1 MMSNVISGKMT
12 AEEAVKDAHGRI
24 VQLFEEAGI
33 KQ

>member
-12 AEEAVKDAHGRI
+12 AEEAVKDANDRI